1 MTSKTSGGVFSTPR
15 KAFLTFAFGEA
26 LTWSLLL
33 GGLAFRA
40 LLGLPQPVLTVIG
53 GFHGAMFLGYAVI
66 ASLVGVNQRWGIS
79 RIVLGVALAII
90 PFATL
95 PFEKNVES
103 RNLLVG
109 DWRREKTE
117 DVRDAQPID
126 RLFRWFLNRPVL
138 LALTMLFVVAAIF
151 AVLLLIGPP
160 GGWPKD

>member
-1 MTSKTSGGVFSTPR
+1 M
-15 KAFLTFAFGEA
+15 
-26 LTWSLLL
+26 
-33 GGLAFRA
+33 
-40 LLGLPQPVLTVIG
+40 
-53 GFHGAMFLGYAVI
+53 
-66 ASLVGVNQRWGIS
+66 
-79 RIVLGVALAII
+79 LGVALAII